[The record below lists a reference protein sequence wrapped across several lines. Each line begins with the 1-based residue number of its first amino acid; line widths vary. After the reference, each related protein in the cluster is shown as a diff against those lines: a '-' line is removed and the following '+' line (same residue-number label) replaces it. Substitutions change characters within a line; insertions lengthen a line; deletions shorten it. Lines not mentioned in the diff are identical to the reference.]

1 MRHGESG
8 EVGSDALDA
17 RVPRTAWSAAI
28 RAVLPPRGAAFGVGA
43 TAAPSLMFIAVGVAL
58 GPELLGVL
66 SPRVLLHLDAVVS
79 VALAA
84 LGIFVGLEL
93 GALTRSGAARP
104 MLLAATTEATITIGV
119 VAATMF
125 LLLSRWGLPVA
136 LDPGLLA
143 GILGISSCASAAV
156 RFDGPVTPDVAFAS
170 RIADL
175 EDVPLICLG
184 AVVVAMA
191 AGGLPVAANVLAA
204 LAAGAAVGL
213 AGVLLFE
220 RAAGAAERGV
230 FVAGSVVLLGGVAA
244 FLHASPLLTG
254 ATAAVVWVR
263 MRGTADEL
271 VRADLRKLQ
280 HPLVAL
286 LLIVAGA
293 SIQPTMPALWIA
305 APLVLFRLTGK
316 LLASAATAAMAG
328 VAAGVLGTVL
338 APPGVVGIA
347 LALNVQ
353 QVAGT
358 GDTVLVSSVT
368 IAAVASEILAAAL
381 LSRPEEAA

>member
-1 MRHGESG
+1 MRRGESG

-17 RVPRTAWSAAI
+17 RVPRAPLSATL
-28 RAVLPPRGAAFGVGA
+28 RAVLPARRAALGVGA
-43 TAAPSLMFIAVGVAL
+43 TAAPSLMFILVGAAL
-58 GPELLGVL
+58 GPELLNVL

-93 GALTRSGAARP
+93 GALTRSGGARP
-104 MLLAATTEATITIGV
+104 LLLAATTEATITIGV
-119 VAATMF
+119 VTAAMF
-125 LLLSRWGLPVA
+125 VLLSRWGLP
-136 LDPGLLA
+136 LPMEPGLVA

-156 RFDGPVTPDVAFAS
+156 RFDGPVTPDLAFAS
-170 RIADL
+170 RVADI
-175 EDVPLICLG
+175 EDVPLIALG

-191 AGGLPVAANVLAA
+191 SGSLPVVANLLAA
-204 LAAGAAVGL
+204 IAAGAAVGL

-244 FLHASPLLTG
+244 FLEASPLLTG

-263 MRGTADEL
+263 MRGAADQL

-293 SIQPTMPALWIA
+293 SIQLTTAALWIA

-316 LLASAATAAMAG
+316 LLASSATAAIAR
-328 VAAGVLGTVL
+328 VPAGVLGTVL
-338 APPGVVGIA
+338 APPGIVGVA

-353 QVAGT
+353 QVAGAGET
-358 GDTVLVSSVT
+358 TLVSSVT
-368 IAAVASEILAAAL
+368 TAAVASEILAAAL
-381 LSRPEEAA
+381 LPRSGEAA

>member
-1 MRHGESG
+1 MQHGESS

-17 RVPRTAWSAAI
+17 RVPRAAWSAAL
-28 RAVLPPRGAAFGVGA
+28 RTMLPARGAALGVSA
-43 TAAPSLMFIAVGVAL
+43 TAAPSLLFVAVGIAL
-58 GPELLGVL
+58 GPALLNLL

-93 GALTRSGAARP
+93 ATLMRGSGARP
-104 MLLAATTEATITIGV
+104 LLIAATAEAMITIAV
-119 VAATMF
+119 VSAAMF
-125 LLLSRWGLPVA
+125 VLLSRWGLPVPMDA
-136 LDPGLLA
+136 GLLA
-143 GILGISSCASAAV
+143 GVLGISSCASAAV
-156 RFDGPVTPDVAFAS
+156 RFDRSASPDAAFAS

-175 EDVPLICLG
+175 EDVPLIALG
-184 AVVVAMA
+184 AVVVALA
-191 AGGLPVAANVLAA
+191 AGGLPVAANLLAA
-204 LAAGAAVGL
+204 LVAGASVGL

-220 RAAGAAERGV
+220 RAESAAERGV
-230 FVAGSVVLLGGVAA
+230 FVTGAVVLLGGVAA
-244 FLHASPLLTG
+244 FLDASPLLTG

-263 MRGTADEL
+263 MRGAADQL

-293 SIQPTMPALWIA
+293 SIEFTLAALWIA

-316 LLASAATAAMAG
+316 LLASTATAALAG
-328 VAAGVLGTVL
+328 VAPAVLGTVL

-358 GDTVLVSSVT
+358 ADTVLVSSVT
-368 IAAVASEILAAAL
+368 LAAVASELLAAAL
-381 LSRPEEAA
+381 PSRPAEAA